1 MPPKKIKS
9 EIVPIDLDVQ
19 QNVQPV
25 EQNKKPTV
33 VVKGSLNDS
42 DRLQLAQAINNLA
55 VKSDSFISA
64 LTELSKFDKERL
76 QSIDMQLESKKKE
89 FQDETER
96 LQYDYSKLKINL
108 ENEHADAKIK
118 FQQNLQSHKMETIT
132 KYCNELNM
140 TLIEKD
146 KLQSLRVELDT
157 LKEKC
162 NDEREEAL
170 NQERIRSKTE
180 LNNSVKTLQLEH
192 KAEIASLS
200 SQVNQQVKEIE
211 VLNNTI
217 ESLKSELREQRQLTK
232 EVAVAASKSQISQS
246 FAK

>member
-1 MPPKKIKS
+1 MPPKKIKAEAIPIEA
-9 EIVPIDLDVQ
+9 EIPVQ
-19 QNVQPV
+19 NV

-33 VVKGSLNDS
+33 AVKGTLNDS

-64 LTELSKFDKERL
+64 LAELSKFDKERL
-76 QSIDMQLESKKKE
+76 QSIDIQLESKKKE

-96 LQYDYSKLKINL
+96 LQYDYSKLKTNL

-118 FQQNLQSHKMETIT
+118 FQQNLQIHKMDTIN
-132 KYCNELNM
+132 KFCNELNLS
-140 TLIEKD
+140 LIEKD
-146 KLQSLRVELDT
+146 KLQSLRDELEQ
-157 LKEKC
+157 LKEKYA
-162 NDEREEAL
+162 DEKEEAL
-170 NQERIRSKTE
+170 NQEKTRSKNE
-180 LNNSVKTLQLEH
+180 LTNSVKTLQLEH

-232 EVAVAASKSQISQS
+232 EVAQAASKSQISQS